1 MPPDVP
7 ARVPLPIAM
16 PDDAFGAALI
26 EQAAAL
32 SAYARRLTGGGADA
46 DDLLQDTMLRC
57 WTARASFA
65 AGTSLAA
72 WARTV
77 MKNSFLTG
85 RRRARFHAD
94 LPEEARDR
102 MLRVDETQSLA
113 VWLRVRIGRSA
124 NSRSTN
130 ARRCCWRARACPSR
144 MARRSSALPQAH
156 SRAASHAGGLGC
168 APSSRS
174 DRRRCWPTG
183 PAAIR
188 SRQRPSG
195 PSTCG
200 KGGTGGASRS
210 ADPRCACRLVAF
222 LNGLPVACARLRR
235 RGWRRANLLQRE
247 PVELH
252 RPGGGRACPSHP
264 AKGVRA

>member
-113 VWLRVRIGRSA
+113 VKVIPQLGDSA
-124 NSRSTN
+124 STVV
-130 ARRCCWRARACPSR
+130 
-144 MARRSSALPQAH
+144 
-156 SRAASHAGGLGC
+156 GL
-168 APSSRS
+168 
-174 DRRRCWPTG
+174 
-183 PAAIR
+183 
-188 SRQRPSG
+188 
-195 PSTCG
+195 
-200 KGGTGGASRS
+200 
-210 ADPRCACRLVAF
+210 V
-222 LNGLPVACARLRR
+222 NPVAGVAALI
-235 RGWRRANLLQRE
+235 A
-247 PVELH
+247 
-252 RPGGGRACPSHP
+252 GRALKNPIGKIFAFDYNITGTWSDP
-264 AKGVRA
+264 KVEKQQTASVGPPQEPGSPLR

>member
-1 MPPDVP
+1 MCLPCS
-7 ARVPLPIAM
+7 LPIAM

-32 SAYARRLTGGGADA
+32 SAYARRR
-46 DDLLQDTMLRC
+46 LRRRRC
-57 WTARASFA
+57 RRPSAGHHAPVLDRASFA

-102 MLRVDETQSLA
+102 MLRVGRDPSLA
-113 VWLRVRIGRSA
+113 VWLRD
-124 NSRSTN
+124 TD
-130 ARRCCWRARACPSR
+130 W
-144 MARRSSALPQAH
+144 ALSELPPHQREAVLLASQGVSIEDGAAQLGIAQAH

-183 PAAIR
+183 PIAICTH
-188 SRQRPSG
+188 QRPSG

-200 KGGTGGASRS
+200 KTGLAGRQDRLIPVCLS
-210 ADPRCACRLVAF
+210 AYCF
-222 LNGLPVACARLRR
+222 
-235 RGWRRANLLQRE
+235 
-247 PVELH
+247 
-252 RPGGGRACPSHP
+252 S
-264 AKGVRA
+264 

>member
-113 VWLRVRIGRSA
+113 VWLRDTCRRVDRFEFLPYRAGRWDGLRGSCSDRGYEA
-124 NSRSTN
+124 CSNAASQVGSRSCRCRN
-130 ARRCCWRARACPSR
+130 AAR
-144 MARRSSALPQAH
+144 L
-156 SRAASHAGGLGC
+156 AGDGNAGQ
-168 APSSRS
+168 
-174 DRRRCWPTG
+174 TG
-183 PAAIR
+183 PAL
-188 SRQRPSG
+188 
-195 PSTCG
+195 CG
-200 KGGTGGASRS
+200 
-210 ADPRCACRLVAF
+210 RCVWA
-222 LNGLPVACARLRR
+222 
-235 RGWRRANLLQRE
+235 
-247 PVELH
+247 
-252 RPGGGRACPSHP
+252 GRAKAVRP
-264 AKGVRA
+264 ALKT